1 MANIQLK
8 RGQKTT
14 VDVTYILSGQT
25 NAFNFTS
32 QTYYTAKLYIRRKTG
47 DSYGGILVDTLTT
60 TGQATDHNSI
70 DNGSGLHGG
79 NGRITFVNPGNT
91 ATKNIQLHW
100 NTAQSSALP
109 NETVTVYGDLKIFGE
124 SSDYT
129 QCIHSIRLTFDI
141 VQEITS

>member
-70 DNGSGLHGG
+70 DNGYPAGKSASANSASILT
-79 NGRITFVNPGNT
+79 NEVDDLLEVGR
-91 ATKNIQLHW
+91 
-100 NTAQSSALP
+100 
-109 NETVTVYGDLKIFGE
+109 
-124 SSDYT
+124 
-129 QCIHSIRLTFDI
+129 
-141 VQEITS
+141 